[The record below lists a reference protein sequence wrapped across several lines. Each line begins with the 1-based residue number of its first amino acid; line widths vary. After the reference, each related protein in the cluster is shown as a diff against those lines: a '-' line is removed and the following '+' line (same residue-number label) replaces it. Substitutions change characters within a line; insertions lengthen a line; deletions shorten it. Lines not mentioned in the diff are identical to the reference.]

1 MAHEQKIWK
10 LSNFSQFEQ
19 FWHFLFS
26 ERNDFNL
33 NLCAFVHAFKASA
46 NNQPPCVVLIIKYHW
61 FQKMLLALQEIIFVN
76 AFTKVNNM
84 FTTFHISYTFRLGT
98 LTLIFTFTVE
108 NTSMNPKYFIH
119 MYWTNFCR
127 LTVKVQKNISEKLI
141 TKICSPNIY
150 ASFSTFWVKIG
161 R

>member
-1 MAHEQKIWK
+1 
-10 LSNFSQFEQ
+10 
-19 FWHFLFS
+19 
-26 ERNDFNL
+26 
-33 NLCAFVHAFKASA
+33 
-46 NNQPPCVVLIIKYHW
+46 
-61 FQKMLLALQEIIFVN
+61 MLLALQEIIFVN

-127 LTVKVQKNISEKLI
+127 LTVNFYENTFEKLRR
-141 TKICSPNIY
+141 KICSPNIY
-150 ASFSTFWVKIG
+150 ASFGTFCVKIG
-161 R
+161 QLFESQWAFQECLNIDKSLFSKENVADFRRMFKDSLRLETLTNLDAKGAKRSVKM